1 VSFVRRRIAR
11 NVRVLTRLPAAPNP
25 ENTPSLGKFGVVFWR
40 FLLGQTVSNVG
51 SSLTIFVLPLLVYKL
66 TGSALNLALIYAA
79 EYVPYLL
86 FGLVIGAWVDRVDRR
101 RLMIFVDIMQSIVI
115 FTVPLLAALGLLS
128 VWWIYG
134 VGFVSS
140 TLWICFNTAEF
151 AAIPNLVNE
160 ENLVTANGHLQ
171 ASYSAATVIGPLL
184 AGLLTTVIPIHA
196 ILLFDALSFLL
207 SALALRSIETSFN
220 VRDAGQRKPESLR
233 HDVGEGL
240 RYVLGHPVLRNT
252 CFMMALVNCVGFTV
266 YAQLVL
272 FAKERLGAS
281 DAEVG
286 LLYAAGGV
294 GMIALALLAGP
305 LRRRLLFNKVALGT
319 LMTGGILIVLL
330 ASTRLYWVAVPLW
343 ASIWGLVIL
352 FDINSNS
359 LWQEV
364 VPNRMLGRVQGTVS
378 MLSWSAIPLGILIG
392 GIVIEQTQNVAL
404 VYSAI
409 GILIVLTAIVFSFT
423 AVGSAERYLS
433 QDKLQRPQG

>member
-1 VSFVRRRIAR
+1 MT
-11 NVRVLTRLPAAPNP
+11 RVPAAPSP
-25 ENTPSLGKFGVVFWR
+25 GNTPILGGFGVDFWR

-51 SSLTIFVLPLLVYKL
+51 SSFTIIVLPLLVYKL
-66 TGSALNLALIYAA
+66 TGSALNMALIYAA

-101 RLMIFVDIMQSIVI
+101 RLMIFVDITQSLVI

-151 AAIPNLVNE
+151 AAMPSLVSE
-160 ENLVTANGHLQ
+160 ENLVTANGRLQ
-171 ASYSAATVIGPLL
+171 ASYSAATVVGPLL
-184 AGLLTTVIPIHA
+184 AGLLTAVIPIHA
-196 ILLFDALSFLL
+196 VLLFDALSFLL
-207 SALALRSIETSFN
+207 SALVLMSIGTSFN
-220 VRDAGQRKPESLR
+220 AGDAGQRRPQSLR
-233 HDVGEGL
+233 RDVGEGL

-305 LRRRLLFNKVALGT
+305 LRKRLPFNKVALGT
-319 LMTGGILIVLL
+319 LMIGGVLIVLL
-330 ASTRLYWVAVPLW
+330 ASTRLYWAAVPLW
-343 ASIWGLVIL
+343 ASIWGFVIL

-359 LWQEV
+359 LWQQV
-364 VPNRMLGRVQGTVS
+364 VPNRLLGRVQSAVS
-378 MLSWSAIPLGILIG
+378 VLSWSAIPLGILIG
-392 GIVIEQTQNVAL
+392 GVVIEQTQNVAL
-404 VYSAI
+404 VYAAI
-409 GILIVLTAIVFSFT
+409 GVLIFLTAIAFSFT
-423 AVGSAERYLS
+423 AVGSAERHLP
-433 QDKLQRPQG
+433 QDKS

>member
-1 VSFVRRRIAR
+1 M
-11 NVRVLTRLPAAPNP
+11 
-25 ENTPSLGKFGVVFWR
+25 
-40 FLLGQTVSNVG
+40 LGQTISNVG
-51 SSLTIFVLPLLVYKL
+51 SSFTLFVLPLLVYKL

-86 FGLVIGAWVDRVDRR
+86 FGLIIGAWVDRVDRK
-101 RLMIFVDIMQSIVI
+101 RLMIFVEITQSLVI
-115 FTVPLLAALGLLS
+115 FSVPLLAALDLLS
-128 VWWIYG
+128 IWWIYG
-134 VGFVSS
+134 VGFASS
-140 TLWICFNTAEF
+140 TLWICFNAAEF
-151 AAIPNLVNE
+151 AAIPSLVSE
-160 ENLVTANGHLQ
+160 EKLVSANGRLQ
-171 ASYSAATVIGPLL
+171 ASYSAATVVGPLL

-196 ILLFDALSFLL
+196 VLLFDALSFLL
-207 SALALRSIETSFN
+207 SAIALRSIGTSFN
-220 VRDAGQRKPESLR
+220 VGDAGQQRQKSLR
-233 HDVGEGL
+233 RDVGEGL
-240 RYVLGHPVLRNT
+240 RYVMGHPVLRNT
-252 CFMMALVNCVGFTV
+252 CFMMALINCVGFTV

-281 DAEVG
+281 DAQLG

-305 LRRRLLFNKVALGT
+305 LRRHLPFNKVALGT
-319 LMTGGILIVLL
+319 LMAGGVLIVLL
-330 ASTRLYWVAVPLW
+330 ASTRMYWVAVPLW

-378 MLSWSAIPLGILIG
+378 VLSWSAIPLGILIG

-404 VYSAI
+404 VYAAI
-409 GILIVLTAIVFSFT
+409 GILIVLTAIAFSFT
-423 AVGSAERYLS
+423 AVGSAERYLA

>member
-1 VSFVRRRIAR
+1 MT
-11 NVRVLTRLPAAPNP
+11 RVPAAPSP
-25 ENTPSLGKFGVVFWR
+25 GNTPILGGFGVDFWR

-51 SSLTIFVLPLLVYKL
+51 SSFTIIVLPLLVYKL
-66 TGSALNLALIYAA
+66 TGSALNMALIYAA

-101 RLMIFVDIMQSIVI
+101 RLMIFVDITQSVVI

-140 TLWICFNTAEF
+140 TLWICFNAAEF
-151 AAIPNLVNE
+151 AAMPSLVSE
-160 ENLVTANGHLQ
+160 ENLVTANGRLQ
-171 ASYSAATVIGPLL
+171 ASYSAATVVGPLL
-184 AGLLTTVIPIHA
+184 AGLLTAVIPIHA
-196 ILLFDALSFLL
+196 FLLFDALSFLL
-207 SALALRSIETSFN
+207 SALVLMSIGTSFN
-220 VRDAGQRKPESLR
+220 AGDAGQRRPESLR
-233 HDVGEGL
+233 RDVGEGL

-281 DAEVG
+281 DAQLG

-305 LRRRLLFNKVALGT
+305 LRRRFPFNKVALGT
-319 LMTGGILIVLL
+319 LMVGGVLIVLL
-330 ASTRLYWVAVPLW
+330 ASTQLYWAAVLLW
-343 ASIWGLVIL
+343 ASIWGLVVL

-359 LWQEV
+359 LWQEI
-364 VPNRMLGRVQGTVS
+364 VPNRLLGRVQSTVS
-378 MLSWSAIPLGILIG
+378 VLSWSAIPLGILIG
-392 GIVIEQTQNVAL
+392 GFVVEQTQNVAL
-404 VYSAI
+404 VYAAV
-409 GILIVLTAIVFSFT
+409 GVLIFLTAVAFSFT
-423 AVGSAERYLS
+423 AVGSAERYLP
-433 QDKLQRPQG
+433 QDKLHRPRG

>member
-1 VSFVRRRIAR
+1 
-11 NVRVLTRLPAAPNP
+11 
-25 ENTPSLGKFGVVFWR
+25 
-40 FLLGQTVSNVG
+40 
-51 SSLTIFVLPLLVYKL
+51 LVYKL

-86 FGLVIGAWVDRVDRR
+86 FGLIIGAWVDRVDRK
-101 RLMIFVDIMQSIVI
+101 RLMISVEITQSLVI
-115 FTVPLLAALGLLS
+115 FSVPLLAALDLLS
-128 VWWIYG
+128 IWWIYG
-134 VGFVSS
+134 VGFASS
-140 TLWICFNTAEF
+140 TLWICFNAAEF
-151 AAIPNLVNE
+151 AAIPSLVSE
-160 ENLVTANGHLQ
+160 EKLVSANGRLQ
-171 ASYSAATVIGPLL
+171 ASYSAATVVGPLL

-196 ILLFDALSFLL
+196 VLLFDALSFLL
-207 SALALRSIETSFN
+207 SAIALRSIGTSFN
-220 VRDAGQRKPESLR
+220 VGDAGQQRQKSLR
-233 HDVGEGL
+233 SDVGEGL

-252 CFMMALVNCVGFTV
+252 CFMMALINCVGFTV

-281 DAEVG
+281 DAQLG

-305 LRRRLLFNKVALGT
+305 LRRYLPFNKVALGT
-319 LMTGGILIVLL
+319 LMAGGVLIVLL
-330 ASTRLYWVAVPLW
+330 ASTRMYWVAVPLW

-378 MLSWSAIPLGILIG
+378 VLSWSAIPLGILIG

-404 VYSAI
+404 VYAAI
-409 GILIVLTAIVFSFT
+409 GILIVLTAIAFSFT
-423 AVGSAERYLS
+423 AVGSAERYLA

>member
-1 VSFVRRRIAR
+1 MT
-11 NVRVLTRLPAAPNP
+11 RVPAAPSP
-25 ENTPSLGKFGVVFWR
+25 GNTPILGGFGVDFWR

-51 SSLTIFVLPLLVYKL
+51 SSFTIIVLPLLVYKL
-66 TGSALNLALIYAA
+66 TGSALNMALIYAA

-101 RLMIFVDIMQSIVI
+101 RLMIFVDITQSVVI

-151 AAIPNLVNE
+151 AAMPSLVSE
-160 ENLVTANGHLQ
+160 ENLVTANGRLQ
-171 ASYSAATVIGPLL
+171 ASYSAATVVGPLL
-184 AGLLTTVIPIHA
+184 AGLLTAVIPIHA
-196 ILLFDALSFLL
+196 VLLFDALSFLL
-207 SALALRSIETSFN
+207 SALVLMSIGTSFN
-220 VRDAGQRKPESLR
+220 AGDAGQRRPQSLR
-233 HDVGEGL
+233 LDVGEGL

-252 CFMMALVNCVGFTV
+252 CFMMALINCVGFTV

-305 LRRRLLFNKVALGT
+305 LRKRLPFNKVALGT
-319 LMTGGILIVLL
+319 LLIGGVLIVLL
-330 ASTRLYWVAVPLW
+330 ASTRLYWAAVPLW

-359 LWQEV
+359 LWQQV
-364 VPNRMLGRVQGTVS
+364 VPNQLLGRVQSTVS
-378 MLSWSAIPLGILIG
+378 VLSWSAIPLGILIG
-392 GIVIEQTQNVAL
+392 GVVIEQTQNVAL
-404 VYSAI
+404 VYAAI
-409 GILIVLTAIVFSFT
+409 GVLIFLTAIAFSFT
-423 AVGSAERYLS
+423 AVGSAERHLP
-433 QDKLQRPQG
+433 QDKSQKP

>member
-1 VSFVRRRIAR
+1 
-11 NVRVLTRLPAAPNP
+11 
-25 ENTPSLGKFGVVFWR
+25 
-40 FLLGQTVSNVG
+40 VG
-51 SSLTIFVLPLLVYKL
+51 SSFTIIVLPLLVYKL
-66 TGSALNLALIYAA
+66 TGSALNMALIYAA

-101 RLMIFVDIMQSIVI
+101 RLMIFVDITQSVVI

-140 TLWICFNTAEF
+140 TLWICFNAAEF
-151 AAIPNLVNE
+151 AAMPSLVSE
-160 ENLVTANGHLQ
+160 ENLVTANGRLQ
-171 ASYSAATVIGPLL
+171 ASYSAATVVGPLL
-184 AGLLTTVIPIHA
+184 AGLLTAVIPIHA
-196 ILLFDALSFLL
+196 VLLFDALSFLL
-207 SALALRSIETSFN
+207 SALVLMSIGTSFN
-220 VRDAGQRKPESLR
+220 AGDAGQRRPQSLR
-233 HDVGEGL
+233 RDVGEGL

-305 LRRRLLFNKVALGT
+305 LRKRLPFNKVALGT
-319 LMTGGILIVLL
+319 LMIGGVLIVLL
-330 ASTRLYWVAVPLW
+330 ASTRLYWAAVPLW

-359 LWQEV
+359 LWQQV
-364 VPNRMLGRVQGTVS
+364 VPNQLLGRVQSTVS
-378 MLSWSAIPLGILIG
+378 VLSWSAIPLGILIG
-392 GIVIEQTQNVAL
+392 GVVIEQTKNVAL
-404 VYSAI
+404 VYAAI
-409 GILIVLTAIVFSFT
+409 GVLIFLTAIAFSFT
-423 AVGSAERYLS
+423 AVGSAERHLP
-433 QDKLQRPQG
+433 QDKS

>member
-1 VSFVRRRIAR
+1 MT
-11 NVRVLTRLPAAPNP
+11 RVPAAPGPGNAP
-25 ENTPSLGKFGVVFWR
+25 TLGRPGADFWK

-51 SSLTIFVLPLLVYKL
+51 SSFTIFVLPLLVYKL

-86 FGLVIGAWVDRVDRR
+86 FGLVIGAWVDRVDRK
-101 RLMIFVDIMQSIVI
+101 RLMIFADVTQSLVI
-115 FTVPLLAALGLLS
+115 FSVPLLAALGLLS
-128 VWWIYG
+128 VWWIYA
-134 VGFVSS
+134 VGFASS

-151 AAIPNLVNE
+151 AAVPSLVNE
-160 ENLVTANGHLQ
+160 GDLVTANGRLQ
-171 ASYSAATVIGPLL
+171 ASYSAATVAGPLL
-184 AGLLTTVIPIHA
+184 AGLLTAVIPIHA

-207 SALALRSIETSFN
+207 SALSLTFIGTGFN
-220 VRDAGQRKPESLR
+220 ADDAGQRRPESLR
-233 HDVGEGL
+233 RDVGEGL

-281 DAEVG
+281 DAQLG

-305 LRRRLLFNKVALGT
+305 LRRRFPFGKVALGT
-319 LMTGGILIVLL
+319 LMVGGVLIVLL
-330 ASTRLYWVAVPLW
+330 ASTQLYWAAVLLW
-343 ASIWGLVIL
+343 ASIWGLVVL

-364 VPNRMLGRVQGTVS
+364 VPNRLLGRVQSTVS
-378 MLSWSAIPLGILIG
+378 VLSWSAIPLGILIG
-392 GIVIEQTQNVAL
+392 GFVVEQTQNVAL
-404 VYSAI
+404 VYAAV
-409 GILIVLTAIVFSFT
+409 GVLIFLTAVAFSFT
-423 AVGSAERYLS
+423 AVGSAERYLP
-433 QDKLQRPQG
+433 QDKLHRPRG